1 LPAVNN
7 SVAYAGDVQRPALRV
22 VSSVSSQESHQLLA
36 MVEAE
41 VGSLLELLPVAVLV
55 TSHTGTV
62 LRANP
67 AAGVALGL
75 SQQALIGK
83 PIDELLRHNRQSA
96 RVRTLGHG
104 DEILRL
110 YVL

>member
-1 LPAVNN
+1 
-7 SVAYAGDVQRPALRV
+7 VAYAGGVQPQRGSLTITT
-22 VSSVSSQESHQLLA
+22 SNESRQLLA

-55 TSHTGTV
+55 TSEAGIV

-67 AAGVALGL
+67 AAGVALGVAEE
-75 SQQALIGK
+75 ALVGRRV
-83 PIDELLRHNRQSA
+83 DELLLGTRFPV
-96 RVRTLGHG
+96 RVRTLCH
-104 DEILRL
+104 DAQVLRL

>member
-1 LPAVNN
+1 
-7 SVAYAGDVQRPALRV
+7 
-22 VSSVSSQESHQLLA
+22 

-55 TSHTGTV
+55 TSEDGIV

-67 AAGVALGL
+67 AAGVILGL
-75 SQQALIGK
+75 SEEALVGRCV
-83 PIDELLRHNRQSA
+83 DNLLLATGSGVK
-96 RVRTLGHG
+96 VRRLCHA
-104 DEILRL
+104 DQILRL